1 MYTVRRDPG
10 RSILRNVPSRPA
22 LARNGFGSFLRL
34 AQSGASRTF
43 GATSRMVPKGNPLL
57 QLIAPERSRVLSS
70 TFPPGAFSATPWRQL
85 ASVFRFLRYDVHI
98 DGGRLAQKSVHGR
111 EIQVFPPVVNR
122 RASENPLRDVFRAHE
137 IRHRIRYAFCL

>member
-1 MYTVRRDPG
+1 MYTVRRDPR
-10 RSILRNVPSRPA
+10 RSILLDDPSTPA
-22 LARNGFGSFLRL
+22 LCRNRMLSLLRL
-34 AQSGASRTF
+34 AQSRASRTF

-98 DGGRLAQKSVHGR
+98 DGGRLAQKSVHGT

-122 RASENPLRDVFRAHE
+122 PASENHLRYMCRAHD
-137 IRHRIRYAFCL
+137 IRHRFCSAFCL

>member
-1 MYTVRRDPG
+1 MYTVRRDPR
-10 RSILRNVPSRPA
+10 RSILRDDPSTQA
-22 LARNGFGSFLRL
+22 VCRNRFLSFFRL
-34 AQSGASRTF
+34 AQSRASRTF

-98 DGGRLAQKSVHGR
+98 DGGRLAQKSADGR
-111 EIQVFPPVVNR
+111 EIQGFPPVVQP
-122 RASENPLRDVFRAHE
+122 RASENHLRDMFR
-137 IRHRIRYAFCL
+137 RHQNLPPI

>member
-1 MYTVRRDPG
+1 MYTVTRDP
-10 RSILRNVPSRPA
+10 RLSILLDDPSTPSLWRNRFLSLFRLVQSR
-22 LARNGFGSFLRL
+22 
-34 AQSGASRTF
+34 ASRTF

-98 DGGRLAQKSVHGR
+98 DGWRLAQKSVSGR
-111 EIQVFPPVVNR
+111 EIQEVPPVVSR
-122 RASENPLRDVFRAHE
+122 RV
-137 IRHRIRYAFCL
+137 

>member
-1 MYTVRRDPG
+1 MYTVRRDPR
-10 RSILRNVPSRPA
+10 RSILRDDPSTPA
-22 LARNGFGSFLRL
+22 LCRNRLLSFFRL
-34 AQSGASRTF
+34 AQSRASSTC

-111 EIQVFPPVVNR
+111 EIQVFPPVANR
-122 RASENPLRDVFRAHE
+122 RPAENTFRDRVQAP
-137 IRHRIRYAFCL
+137 